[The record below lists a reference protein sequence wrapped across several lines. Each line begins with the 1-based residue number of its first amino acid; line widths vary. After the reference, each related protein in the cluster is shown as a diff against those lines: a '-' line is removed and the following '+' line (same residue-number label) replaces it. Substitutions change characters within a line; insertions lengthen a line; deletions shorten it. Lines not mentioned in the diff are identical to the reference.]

1 MKRQLGLSEMVR
13 RRTARA
19 SRRATRGA
27 LGLWAWSN
35 AGASGSGDPRRAR
48 RGREIHA
55 ERAQRGRRGSTL
67 LVVIALLGMLLL
79 LGMLYF
85 TFASQEQQNA
95 RNFAREEP
103 SEDSDPIEAIFNES
117 IRQLIMGA
125 NYPQKNSVLWGGRN
139 SMLATLSGQRT
150 ASGQWDRQPYTGQGV
165 SLSSFVTPND
175 SPAANDNP
183 TSGAPLYERPLHQ
196 FPGADVDRTY
206 PDFTNM
212 LLAYHGTTWDPVAS
226 NPPTRFPIPAVKP
239 SFHRPELLRDFG
251 VTPPTPLTNWAVATD
266 TSAPSSTKGL
276 LFRPHPEHLYVWR
289 QNTTATPQR
298 RFIIDSGS
306 NPLGDSTL
314 AGFVTADGGLI
325 GAGAGQVTAA
335 FPFLKDQDGDGN
347 FNEQGVWSRAAGVP
361 NAQLDAYD
369 YDVDT
374 DGDGIADAIWMDL
387 DLPMFTRASDNRTY
401 IPLIALKVLDLDG
414 LLNLNAVG
422 NTSGD
427 APTRSTATTNFGN
440 INNANDPDISRSS
453 MGLTPYEINPI
464 GALDAV
470 PGIDFTVPA
479 APNDYYMKYFAHNPA
494 NPDPAHRAREAGNME
509 WWWLNKGRVDYLA
522 PNQIHP
528 GRLGEANRL
537 WQVLSAGANAI
548 SANNNLFPFSGVW
561 DQDDNLNAQEG
572 GPLVSAGPPTGQ
584 SFIHPLALNGYGRF
598 WGANPKQL
606 DLLTAIGGNPSRW
619 LRYSDMGV
627 GDDGSGTGNVQW
639 LTAFGGA
646 LMVNPIYGAT
656 FATPGSPPTLVDDMT
671 ELVLE
676 PKFDTRPYDEVFE
689 PKDTLLLFMNQADR
703 ASTGVSA
710 RVRDLMPGNID
721 ISAAGSSPYLSEI
734 GKRFTTTSWDLKQF
748 ALNCNPGPDGLPN
761 TSDDGPRAWEW
772 NVDSDG
778 NSKLEWPPQFNPPA
792 NYQPTQSENA
802 YGYLHNGSNSIKQ
815 DPFRPQLRR
824 LLETEFGNTSKAKQ
838 PMRLSINEFLDVE
851 HTPGAALPKPYDAA
865 TPTAYV
871 DYFRSRPLRFRPLT
885 PHSTDT
891 AATDPAWGSPP
902 SLPAPFAT
910 ANISNPLPAYPPQ
923 NEPAKE
929 FWARRDRQQMARDIY
944 VVLYTF
950 CGGDYSGDVTT
961 RSNQPDGM
969 GNRPVYS
976 DAELRRMAQFAVNV
990 VDASDR
996 DNVITVFEYDRDL
1009 SNGWDLDDD
1018 VTTNDGGTADRA
1030 VVFGVERQELT
1041 ISEAMWVRQETD
1053 SMDNTQTPFDET
1065 TVGGGFNFLQIEL
1078 RSTSAFDVPLAQTS
1092 STAPDTGV
1100 WRLVRDDNRNGVFNT
1115 PSENAV
1121 ELLSGVGGTVAPG
1134 DNLTPGSLFTVASA
1148 DSSPVGSA
1156 ALYIDYSGGT
1166 SDFELVAPNKGGV
1179 APYIS
1184 GTPVVAANIAPD
1196 LDLLHASHAA
1206 RFRLLNGSAGDF
1218 LSRTNNP
1225 GDGDTDVALQ
1235 RRANPLLPQLT
1246 LASNPYVTV
1255 DQFRDVQRRELRFQ
1269 GGAMMMNPP
1278 PVTSQTEAQNRL
1290 TMTGMWNTPELRSQE
1305 RVQPLD
1311 AGNVQLCSTA
1321 GAGFGP
1327 LAQLNSMGRTNQQ
1340 VPGGGLFNLFQPHFD
1355 RDFASTMDLLNVYLV
1370 GPAALPYSVRPG
1382 RQSPFNLPAVTF
1394 AQTVINNME
1403 DQDRD
1408 GTLTATEDRN
1418 GDGVND
1424 PLNHFHRLLSLVEVP
1439 TRTHRQLGDP
1449 VKINRVPG
1457 RINLNTIRDPRVLA
1471 ALIDDRDI
1479 LIPPEHTGADFNT
1492 NGTIEDGLRDA
1503 TGSDAG
1509 RDWWFE
1515 FLNSRDGVDP
1525 TSNLYLPG
1533 VLNTSRPFRDV
1544 GTVQSTVSGQ
1554 SPLEETI
1561 LRQLPSS
1568 ASARRLFDV
1577 ANEADHDGTNPLPV
1591 EPVLRQRLLSKIY
1604 GNSTTRSNCFV
1615 VFATIGMFECVQ
1627 TMPAGST
1634 EPVVRIGG
1642 PLYQPAPAPP
1652 NTHVTYRAVYL
1663 IDRSEAEQAFDPG
1676 GTTFDWRKLVMAK
1689 QRVN

>member
-1 MKRQLGLSEMVR
+1 
-13 RRTARA
+13 
-19 SRRATRGA
+19 
-27 LGLWAWSN
+27 
-35 AGASGSGDPRRAR
+35 
-48 RGREIHA
+48 
-55 ERAQRGRRGSTL
+55 L
-67 LVVIALLGMLLL
+67 LVVMALLGMLLL

-95 RNFAREEP
+95 KNFAREEP
-103 SEDSDPIEAIFNES
+103 ATDVEFDLFGEA

-125 NYPQKNSVLWGGRN
+125 NYSQKNSVLWGGRH
-139 SMLATLSGQRT
+139 SLLGTLNGQRT

-175 SPAANDNP
+175 SPAAND
-183 TSGAPLYERPLHQ
+183 LQERNLAAL
-196 FPGADVDRTY
+196 PGSDVDRTY

-212 LLAYHGTTWDPVAS
+212 MLAYHHGSTWEA
-226 NPPTRFPIPAVKP
+226 NPMGSPTRFFVLDTSTTPPTQKFIPVVKP
-239 SFHRPELLRDFG
+239 SFHRPELLRDFS
-251 VTPPTPLTNWAVATD
+251 VTPPTPLTNWAVATGLNG
-266 TSAPSSTKGL
+266 TKGL

-289 QNTTATPQR
+289 RNTTATPQR

-306 NPLGDSTL
+306 NPLGDPTL
-314 AGFVTADGGLI
+314 TNFINADGPSGANLI
-325 GAGAGQVTAA
+325 GPGAGQVTSA

-347 FNEQGVWSRAAGVP
+347 YNEQGVWSRAAGVL
-361 NAQLDAYD
+361 NNKLDAYD

-374 DGDGIADAIWMDL
+374 DGDGIADAVWMDL

-401 IPLIALKVLDLDG
+401 IPLIAFKVLDLDG

-427 APTRSTATTNFGN
+427 PPTRSTATTNFGN

-453 MGLTPYEINPI
+453 MALTPYEINPI
-464 GALDAV
+464 WALDAV
-470 PGIDFTVPA
+470 PGIDFTPPS
-479 APNDYYMKYFAHNPA
+479 APNDYYMKYFGHNPA
-494 NPDPAHRAREAGNME
+494 SGNLAHRAREAGNME

-548 SANNNLFPFSGVW
+548 TANNNLFPFSGVW
-561 DQDDNLNAQEG
+561 DQDDNLNVLEG
-572 GPLVSAGPPTGQ
+572 GPLVTAGLPTGQ
-584 SFIHPLALNGYGRF
+584 SFRHPLPFNGYGRY
-598 WGANPKQL
+598 WAANPKQL

-619 LRYSDMGV
+619 LRYTNMGV
-627 GDDGSGTGNVQW
+627 GDDGSGTGNVEW

-703 ASTGVSA
+703 ASTGVSS

-721 ISAAGSSPYLSEI
+721 IAAAGGSPYLAEI

-748 ALNCNPGPDGLPN
+748 ALNSNPGPDGLPN
-761 TSDDGPRAWEW
+761 TADDGPRAWEW
-772 NVDSDG
+772 NVDTDQ
-778 NSKLEWPPQFNPPA
+778 NNKLEWPPQFNPVLPA
-792 NYQPTQSENA
+792 QATMNDPAYVPAHIGVNPGATLNRYENA
-802 YGYLHNGSNSIKQ
+802 YGYYYDSGMNSIKQ

-824 LLETEFGNTSKAKQ
+824 LLEAEFGRTSNAKL

-851 HTPGAALPKPYDAA
+851 HTPGVPMPAPANSQQYA
-865 TPTAYV
+865 
-871 DYFRSRPLRFRPLT
+871 DYYRSRPLRYRPLT

-891 AATDPAWGSPP
+891 AATDPAWGSPTP
-902 SLPAPFAT
+902 SLPTPFAA
-910 ANISNPLPAYPPQ
+910 ANIRNPLPAYPPQ

-944 VVLYTF
+944 VMLYTF
-950 CGGDYSGDVTT
+950 CGGDNSGNVTT

-969 GNRPVYS
+969 GNRPVFS
-976 DAELRRMAQFAVNV
+976 DTELRQMAQFAVNV
-990 VDASDR
+990 VDALDR

-1018 VTTNDGGTADRA
+1018 ITTNDGGAADRA
-1030 VVFGVERQELT
+1030 VVFGVESQELT
-1041 ISEAMWVRQETD
+1041 ISEALWVRQESGTA
-1053 SMDNTQTPFDET
+1053 DNLQTPFNE
-1065 TVGGGFNFLQIEL
+1065 TVGDFNFLQIEL
-1078 RSTSAFDVPLAQTS
+1078 RSTSAFDVPLAQSS
-1092 STAPDTGV
+1092 STAANTGV
-1100 WRLVRDDNRNGVFNT
+1100 WRLVRDDNSNGVFNAA
-1115 PSENAV
+1115 SENAV
-1121 ELLSGVGGTVAPG
+1121 ELLTGVGGTTAPG
-1134 DNLTPGSLFTVASA
+1134 DKLTPGTLFTVASA

-1156 ALYIDYSGGT
+1156 ALYIDYSGGA

-1179 APYIS
+1179 RPYSS
-1184 GTPVVAANIAPD
+1184 GVPVPATDIAPD
-1196 LDLLHASHAA
+1196 LDLLHTAHGG
-1206 RFRLLNGSAGDF
+1206 RFALINGSAGDF
-1218 LSRTNNP
+1218 LSRMNNP
-1225 GDGDTDVALQ
+1225 GDGDTDIVLQ

-1255 DQFRDVQRRELRFQ
+1255 DQFRNVQRRELRFQ
-1269 GGAMMMNPP
+1269 GGAAMMNPP
-1278 PVTSQTEAQNRL
+1278 PVTSRTEAQNRL
-1290 TMTGMWNTPELRSQE
+1290 TMSGMWNIPELRSQE
-1305 RVQPLD
+1305 REQPLD

-1321 GAGFGP
+1321 GTGFGP
-1327 LAQLNSMGRTNQQ
+1327 LAQLNSMGQTNQKL
-1340 VPGGGLFNLFQPHFD
+1340 PGGGVFNLFQPHFD
-1355 RDFASTMDLLNVYLV
+1355 RDFASTTDLFHVYVV
-1370 GPAALPYSVRPG
+1370 GPAALPYSVRAG

-1394 AQTVINNME
+1394 GQTTINNME
-1403 DQDRD
+1403 DQNRD
-1408 GTLTATEDRN
+1408 GTLSATEDL
-1418 GDGVND
+1418 DMDSVND
-1424 PLNHFHRLLSLVEVP
+1424 PVNHFHRLLSLVEVP

-1449 VKINRVPG
+1449 LKINRVPG

-1479 LIPPEHTGADFNT
+1479 LTPPEHTGADFNI
-1492 NGTIEDGLRDA
+1492 NGKVEDGLLDA
-1503 TGSDAG
+1503 TGSDPG

-1515 FLNSRDGVDP
+1515 FLKSRDGVDP

-1533 VLNTSRPFRDV
+1533 VLGASRPFRDV
-1544 GTVQSTVSGQ
+1544 GTVASSVTGQ

-1568 ASARRLFDV
+1568 ASGRRLFDV
-1577 ANEADHDGTNPLPV
+1577 ANEADHDGTNPPI

-1615 VFATIGMFECVQ
+1615 VFVTIGMFECVQ
-1627 TMPAGST
+1627 TTPAGAT

-1676 GTTFDWRKLVMAK
+1676 GTTFDWQKLIQAK
-1689 QRVN
+1689 QRIN

>member
-1 MKRQLGLSEMVR
+1 MKRHVSLLESVR

-27 LGLWAWSN
+27 LGFWAWSN
-35 AGASGSGDPRRAR
+35 AGVAGAGDPPRAQ
-48 RGREIHA
+48 RGRETRA
-55 ERAQRGRRGSTL
+55 ERGRRGSTL
-67 LVVIALLGMLLL
+67 LVVMALLGMLLL
-79 LGMLYF
+79 LGMMYF
-85 TFASQEQQNA
+85 TFASQEQRNA

-103 SEDSDPIEAIFNES
+103 SQDSDPIEAIFNES
-117 IRQLIMGA
+117 VRQLILGA
-125 NYPQKNSVLWGGRN
+125 NYPQKNSVLWGGRH
-139 SMLATLSGQRT
+139 SMLGTLTGQRT
-150 ASGQWDRQPYTGQGV
+150 ASRQWDRQPYTGQGV
-165 SLSSFVTPND
+165 SLLNFVTPND
-175 SPAANDNP
+175 SPAAND
-183 TSGAPLYERPLHQ
+183 LQERDLAAL
-196 FPGADVDRTY
+196 PGSDVDRTY

-212 LLAYHGTTWDPVAS
+212 LLAYHGTTWDPVAT

-239 SFHRPELLRDFG
+239 SFHRPELLRNFG
-251 VTPPTPLTNWAVATD
+251 VTPPTPLTNWATATA
-266 TSAPSSTKGL
+266 TSAPNSTKDL

-289 QNTTATPQR
+289 RNSTATPQR

-306 NPLGDSTL
+306 NPTGDTTL
-314 AGFVTADGGLI
+314 AGFVTADAGLI
-325 GAGAGQVTAA
+325 GGGAGQVTAA
-335 FPFLKDQDGDGN
+335 FPFLKDQDGDGT

-361 NAQLDAYD
+361 TPQLDAYD

-401 IPLIALKVLDLDG
+401 IPLIAFKVLDLDG

-427 APTRSTATTNFGN
+427 APTRTSATTNFGN

-464 GALDAV
+464 WLLDAV
-470 PGIDFTVPA
+470 PGVDFPVPS
-479 APNDYYMKYFAHNPA
+479 APNDYYLKYFAHNPA

-537 WQVLSAGANAI
+537 WSVLSAGANAI
-548 SANNNLFPFSGVW
+548 SANNNLVPFSGVW
-561 DQDDNLNAQEG
+561 DQDDNFNAQEG
-572 GPLVSAGPPTGQ
+572 GPLVSAGPPNGQ
-584 SFIHPLALNGYGRF
+584 SFVHPLALNGYGRF

-619 LRYSDMGV
+619 LRYSNMGV
-627 GDDGSGTGNVQW
+627 GDDGSGTGNVNW
-639 LTAFGGA
+639 LTAFGGT
-646 LMVNPIYGAT
+646 LMVNPVYGAT
-656 FATPGSPPTLVDDMT
+656 FAAPGSPPTLVDDMT
-671 ELVLE
+671 ELVVE

-689 PKDTLLLFMNQADR
+689 AKDTFLLFMNQADR

-748 ALNCNPGPDGLPN
+748 ALNSNPGPDGLPN

-792 NYQPTQSENA
+792 NYQPTQPENA
-802 YGYLHNGSNSIKQ
+802 YGYLHNGSNNIKQ

-824 LLETEFGNTSKAKQ
+824 LLETEFGNTSNAKL

-851 HTPGAALPKPYDAA
+851 HTPGAALPAPYDATNA
-865 TPTAYV
+865 TAYV
-871 DYFRSRPLRFRPLT
+871 DYFRSHPLRFRPLT

-910 ANISNPLPAYPPQ
+910 ANIGNPLPAYPPQ
-923 NEPAKE
+923 DEPAKE
-929 FWARRDRQQMARDIY
+929 FWARRDRQQMARDLY
-944 VVLYTF
+944 VLLYTF
-950 CGGDYSGDVTT
+950 CGGDHSGAVTT
-961 RSNQPDGM
+961 SPNQPDGM
-969 GNRPVYS
+969 GNRPVHS
-976 DAELRRMAQFAVNV
+976 DTALRQMAQFAVNV
-990 VDASDR
+990 VDALDR
-996 DNVITVFEYDRDL
+996 DNVITVFEYDPDL

-1018 VTTNDGGTADRA
+1018 VTTNDGGTADRV

-1041 ISEAMWVRQETD
+1041 ISEAMWVHQE
-1053 SMDNTQTPFDET
+1053 SGMPNAQTPFDET
-1065 TVGGGFNFLQIEL
+1065 TLDFNFLQIEL
-1078 RSTSAFDVPLAQTS
+1078 RSTNAFDVPLAQTS
-1092 STAPDTGV
+1092 STVANTGV
-1100 WRLVRDDNRNGVFNT
+1100 WRLVRDDNGNGVFNT
-1115 PSENAV
+1115 ATENAV
-1121 ELLSGVGGTVAPG
+1121 ELLSGVGGTVALG
-1134 DNLTPGSLFTVASA
+1134 DKLTPGSLFTVASA
-1148 DSSPVGSA
+1148 DTSPVGSA
-1156 ALYIDYSGGT
+1156 ALYIDSSGGT
-1166 SDFELVAPNKGGV
+1166 SDFELVAPNKGGI
-1179 APYIS
+1179 APYVS
-1184 GTPVVAANIAPD
+1184 GTPVVAADVAPD
-1196 LDLLHASHAA
+1196 LDLLHTAHGG
-1206 RFRLLNGSAGDF
+1206 RFALTNGGAGDF

-1225 GDGDTDVALQ
+1225 GDDDTNIALQ

-1255 DQFRDVQRRELRFQ
+1255 DQFRGVQRRELRFQ
-1269 GGAMMMNPP
+1269 GGAAMMNPP
-1278 PVTSQTEAQNRL
+1278 PVTSQPDAVNRL
-1290 TMTGMWNTPELRSQE
+1290 RMNPTPGVGWDTPELRSQE

-1311 AGNVQLCSTA
+1311 AGNVQTCSTA
-1321 GAGFGP
+1321 GIGFGP
-1327 LAQLNSMGRTNQQ
+1327 LAQLNSIGQTNQQ

-1355 RDFASTMDLLNVYLV
+1355 RDFASTMDLLHVYLV
-1370 GPAALPYSVRPG
+1370 GPAALPSSVRPG
-1382 RQSPFNLPAVTF
+1382 RQSPFNLPPVTF
-1394 AQTVINNME
+1394 GQTMIHNME

-1408 GTLTATEDRN
+1408 GSVSPAEDLSVPDN
-1418 GDGVND
+1418 GIND
-1424 PLNHFHRLLSLVEVP
+1424 PINHFHRLLSLVEVP

-1449 VKINRVPG
+1449 LKLNRVPG

-1479 LIPPEHTGADFNT
+1479 LIPPEHTGADFNG
-1492 NGTIEDGLRDA
+1492 NSSIEDGLRDA
-1503 TGSDAG
+1503 TGSDPG

-1515 FLNSRDGVDP
+1515 FLNSRDGIDL

-1544 GTVQSTVSGQ
+1544 GALQSTVTGQ
-1554 SPLEETI
+1554 SPLEETL

-1568 ASARRLFDV
+1568 ASGRRLFDV
-1577 ANEADHDGTNPLPV
+1577 ANEADHDGTNPPV
-1591 EPVLRQRLLSKIY
+1591 EPILRQRLLSKIY
-1604 GNSTTRSNCFV
+1604 GNSTMRSNTFV
-1615 VFATIGMFECVQ
+1615 VFVTIGMFECIQ
-1627 TMPAGST
+1627 TTSGGAT

-1642 PLYQPAPAPP
+1642 PLYQPAPALP
-1652 NTHVTYRAVYL
+1652 NTHVTHRAVYL
-1663 IDRSEAEQAFDPG
+1663 IDRSEAEQAFNPG
-1676 GTTFDWRKLVMAK
+1676 GTTFDWKKLVQAK
-1689 QRVN
+1689 QRIN